1 MPLLGYCRR
10 KKRAVDLYR
19 NQSFFTPNFTE
30 MITSFFKQSGK
41 SIILFVLPA
50 LLLFAACNNNN
61 KDKKASADPADEK
74 AKRDT
79 VKPAQTES
87 TLLTIAMINEDRDGK
102 KIEFRFYERQAIY
115 TLDKSDKAYTDNV
128 GMLNEALKTNVP
140 VKVELDAARLSLANI
155 TRASDEEIKAYN
167 TGDGPNSA
175 TTKLKGADLVSIEVS
190 KIDTA
195 VFNLAEYQRRF
206 PVFKLCTNVV
216 PDYATL
222 VNIFNDC
229 ASQGC
234 NNPPPYTITNC
245 IPFQYVKD
253 GCYARAHKMR
263 QMISKKY
270 GYCVEKVFSFAIGA
284 PNKLAVKANMWGGC
298 CVEWW
303 YHVVPLLR
311 LNVKY
316 KSGVIKQVCYVIDPG
331 MFTTPVTLSTWLQAQ
346 KNTTCN
352 PNANVTSYS
361 IQPGS
366 AYWPSFYGSTNS
378 FATDN
383 NYAMTEQT
391 LINYKN
397 LTTCP

>member
-1 MPLLGYCRR
+1 MKTFLKGFSKP
-10 KKRAVDLYR
+10 
-19 NQSFFTPNFTE
+19 
-30 MITSFFKQSGK
+30 I
-41 SIILFVLPA
+41 FVFALPA
-50 LLLFAACNNNN
+50 LLLFTACNKNN
-61 KDKKASADPADEK
+61 KDKNAPVKTAEEQK
-74 AKRDT
+74 KTDT
-79 VKPAQTES
+79 AKPAQTENS
-87 TLLTIAMINEDRDGK
+87 LLTIAMMTEDRDGK
-102 KIEFRFYERQAIY
+102 KVELRFYERQAIY
-115 TLDKSDKAYTDNV
+115 SIDKSNKAYTDNMD
-128 GMLNEALKTNVP
+128 MLAEAVKANTP
-140 VKVELDAARLSLANI
+140 VRFTLDVSTGALTNI
-155 TRASDEEIKAYN
+155 TNATNEEIRAYN
-167 TGDGPNSA
+167 TGTGINSPEM
-175 TTKLKGADLVSIEVS
+175 KIKGAAPVRIDVT

-195 VFNLAEYQRRF
+195 VFNRAEFQVRF
-206 PVFKLCTNVV
+206 PVFKLCNNVV

-222 VNIFNDC
+222 VNIFNYC

-245 IPFQYVKD
+245 IPFQYVRD

-270 GYCVEKVFSFAIGA
+270 GYCVEKVFSFAEGY

-311 LNVKY
+311 LNMKFGSRTY
-316 KSGVIKQVCYVIDPG
+316 QICYVIDPG

-366 AYWPSFYGSTNS
+366 AYWPMGSSASFG
-378 FATDN
+378 TDP
-383 NYAMTEQT
+383 NYVNTEAT

-397 LTTCP
+397 WITCN

>member
-1 MPLLGYCRR
+1 M
-10 KKRAVDLYR
+10 KT
-19 NQSFFTPNFTE
+19 FFLKNF
-30 MITSFFKQSGK
+30 SKP
-41 SIILFVLPA
+41 IIVFALPVLF
-50 LLLFAACNNNN
+50 LFAACNSNN
-61 KDKKASADPADEK
+61 KDKNTTEKSASEK
-74 AKRDT
+74 AKTDT
-79 VKPAQTES
+79 IKGTQPEVS
-87 TLLTIAMINEDRDGK
+87 SLLTIALINESRDGK
-102 KIEFRFYERQAIY
+102 NVEFRFYERQAIY
-115 TLDKSDKAYTDNV
+115 RLDKTNKAYSSN
-128 GMLNEALKTNVP
+128 MALLNEALKNNIP
-140 VKVELDAARLSLANI
+140 VRFGTDALTLAITNI
-155 TRASDEEIKAYN
+155 TKATDEEIRAYN
-167 TGDGPNSA
+167 TGDGPNSTA
-175 TTKLKGADLVSIEVS
+175 TKIKGANLVSIDVS

-195 VFNLAEYQRRF
+195 VFNRVEYQLRF

-284 PNKLAVKANMWGGC
+284 PNTLAVKANMWGGC

-311 LNVKY
+311 LNVKN
-316 KSGVIKQVCYVIDPG
+316 KFGMVSQVCYVIDPG
-331 MFTTPVTLSTWLQAQ
+331 MFTKPVTLSTWLQAQ
-346 KNTTCN
+346 KNTGCN
-352 PNANVTSYS
+352 PNATVTSYS

-366 AYWPSFYGSTNS
+366 AYWPSFYGSTSS
-378 FATDN
+378 FATDP
-383 NYAMTEQT
+383 NYILTEQT
-391 LINYKN
+391 LIGYKN
-397 LTTCP
+397 GVTCP

>member
-1 MPLLGYCRR
+1 M
-10 KKRAVDLYR
+10 KT
-19 NQSFFTPNFTE
+19 FFLTP
-30 MITSFFKQSGK
+30 FFRVLSKT
-41 SIILFVLPA
+41 IMMAALPA
-50 LLLFAACNNNN
+50 LLLAACNNSHKENN
-61 KDKKASADPADEK
+61 AAVEKVKKDSVFVPK
-74 AKRDT
+74 
-79 VKPAQTES
+79 S
-87 TLLTIAMINEDRDGK
+87 TQPDMNELLTIAHMNESRDGK
-102 KIEFRFYERQAIY
+102 NVEFRFYERQAIY
-115 TLDKSDKAYTDNV
+115 SIDKTDNAYGSNV
-128 GMLNEALKTNVP
+128 DLLNEALKNNTPVRFSTNP
-140 VKVELDAARLSLANI
+140 LTLAVAKI
-155 TRASDEEIKAYN
+155 TKATAEEVRAYN
-167 TGDGPNSA
+167 TGNGPNSPSM
-175 TTKLKGADLVSIEVS
+175 KLKGADLVSIDVS

-195 VFNLAEYQRRF
+195 AFNRADFQIRF

-216 PDYATL
+216 PNYATL
-222 VNIFNDC
+222 VDIFNYC

-245 IPFQYVKD
+245 IPFQYVID

-270 GYCVEKVFSFAIGA
+270 GYCVEKVFSFAYPP

-311 LNVKY
+311 LNVKS
-316 KSGVIKQVCYVIDPG
+316 KFGVAYQLCYVIDPG

-346 KNTTCN
+346 KNTGCN

-378 FATDN
+378 FSTDP
-383 NYAMTEQT
+383 NYTYTEQT
-391 LINYKN
+391 LIDYKN
-397 LTTCP
+397 LHTCN

>member
-1 MPLLGYCRR
+1 
-10 KKRAVDLYR
+10 
-19 NQSFFTPNFTE
+19 

-41 SIILFVLPA
+41 SIVLFALPV

-61 KDKKASADPADEK
+61 KDKKTPADTTK
-74 AKRDT
+74 VKTDT
-79 VKPAQTES
+79 LKPAQAES
-87 TLLTIAMINEDRDGK
+87 TLLTIAMMNEDRDGK
-102 KIEFRFYERQAIY
+102 VEFRFYEREAIY
-115 TLDKSDKAYTDNV
+115 TLDKSNKAYTGNK
-128 GMLNEALKTNVP
+128 GMLNEAIKTNTP
-140 VKVELDAARLSLANI
+140 VKFDLDAARLSLTNI
-155 TRASDEEIKAYN
+155 TKATDEEIRAYN
-167 TGDGPNSA
+167 TGEGINSA
-175 TTKLKGADLVSIEVS
+175 RLRIQGAAPVKIDVT

-195 VFNLAEYQRRF
+195 VFNRVDYQLRF

-222 VNIFNDC
+222 VNIFNYC
-229 ASQGC
+229 AGQGC

-245 IPFQYVKD
+245 IPFQYVRD

-263 QMISKKY
+263 QMISKKF
-270 GYCVEKVFSFAIGA
+270 GYCVEKVFSFAEGV

-311 LNVKY
+311 LNVKN
-316 KSGVIKQVCYVIDPG
+316 KLGVTVQVCYVIDPG

-346 KNTTCN
+346 KNTSCN

-366 AYWPSFYGSTNS
+366 AYWPLGSSASFG
-378 FATDN
+378 TDP
-383 NYAMTEQT
+383 NYVQTEQT
-391 LINYKN
+391 LIWYKT